1 MWKEW
6 ATAFVDLLFPPFC
19 PLCRARLDEG
29 RRDPLCGSCWD
40 RLERLSPPYCRIC
53 GRPLPTFDREGS
65 PEASPCEPCR
75 RRRPRFSYAR
85 AAALYGERVREAVR
99 ALKYEGKT
107 ALARPLGDLMAEA
120 GSTMLVVN
128 AVDCLVPV
136 PLHPSREAERGFN
149 QSMLLASRVSRRW
162 GIPIAPRALR
172 RQRPT
177 PPQTDLDADERRR
190 NVKGAF
196 AVSRPRAVNGQHVLL
211 IDDVFTT
218 GATVSECARLLL
230 DAGARTVGVLTVSR
244 VA

>member
-53 GRPLPTFDREGS
+53 GRPLPTFDRGGP

>member
-1 MWKEW
+1 
-6 ATAFVDLLFPPFC
+6 
-19 PLCRARLDEG
+19 
-29 RRDPLCGSCWD
+29 
-40 RLERLSPPYCRIC
+40 
-53 GRPLPTFDREGS
+53 
-65 PEASPCEPCR
+65 
-75 RRRPRFSYAR
+75 
-85 AAALYGERVREAVR
+85 
-99 ALKYEGKT
+99 
-107 ALARPLGDLMAEA
+107 MAEA

-162 GIPIAPRALR
+162 GIPIVSRALR

-196 AVSRPRAVNGQHVLL
+196 AVSRPGAVNGQHVLL